1 MKNKKNAKL
10 VRLASVIE
18 KDRLTVGDDFKR
30 MVEYDIHKLL
40 SEYADLKG
48 EVQFSIVKDGSLF
61 RLEVIAK
68 AVRLKNFIS
77 PT

>member
-30 MVEYDIHKLL
+30 MVEYDIYKLL

-48 EVQFSIVKDGSLF
+48 EVQLSIVKDGSLF
-61 RLEVIAK
+61 RLEVVAK
-68 AVRLKNFIS
+68 AIRLKNFIS